1 MKCVDRLIYISIF
14 ISMVSMIINVAITI
28 TNTPDFIKTSNNQ
41 TFHSNTINFTT
52 KGDVFFIEDLHTLNY
67 SPILHKRSYTTRIIE
82 GEKSKLFMNYQ
93 INFYDK
99 DLITFSNINLPN
111 GKNFKDSIDIETHN
125 LQHLDKEIVKIIYQ
139 EDGVLCYNTL
149 LDGNIKCLTR
159 KI

>member
-67 SPILHKRSYTTRIIE
+67 SPILHKRSYTTRTIE

-125 LQHLDKEIVKIIYQ
+125 LQYLDKEIVKIIYQ

-159 KI
+159 KT

>member
-1 MKCVDRLIYISIF
+1 
-14 ISMVSMIINVAITI
+14 MVSMIINVAITI

-111 GKNFKDSIDIETHN
+111 GKNFKDSINIETHN

>member
-1 MKCVDRLIYISIF
+1 
-14 ISMVSMIINVAITI
+14 MVSMIINVAITI

-67 SPILHKRSYTTRIIE
+67 SPILHKRSYTTRTIE

-111 GKNFKDSIDIETHN
+111 GKIFKDSIDIETHN
-125 LQHLDKEIVKIIYQ
+125 LQYLDKEIVKIIYQ

>member
-111 GKNFKDSIDIETHN
+111 GKKFKDSIDIETHN